1 MGCNCKKEN
10 IPLSLRKS
18 IRQKT
23 KEKISEVKKLWNA
36 SRDNSP
42 IGVVTS
48 NKDELGFKQQKGVK
62 MKIETLK

>member
-18 IRQKT
+18 IRQNT
-23 KEKISEVKKLWNA
+23 KEKISEVKKLWKA

-48 NKDELGFKQQKGVK
+48 NKDELGFK
-62 MKIETLK
+62 